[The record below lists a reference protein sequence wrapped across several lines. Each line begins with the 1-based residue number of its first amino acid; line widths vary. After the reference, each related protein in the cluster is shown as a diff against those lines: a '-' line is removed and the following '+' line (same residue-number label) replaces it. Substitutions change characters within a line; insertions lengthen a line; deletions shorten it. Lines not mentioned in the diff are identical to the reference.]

1 MKRFAG
7 VLIVLV
13 GLLPA
18 MLLAQSQEELTNE
31 VIKAKKKQIV
41 GANTKLTEEEQK
53 AFWPLYENYQ
63 AELSKLE
70 DKEIALITMYAE
82 NYQDMTDQKAQEL
95 LDQFLAVDD
104 EALKVRRAHVKK
116 FLKVLPAKRVARY
129 FQVENKLNAIVNYDL
144 ARGIPLVK

>member
-41 GANTKLTEEEQK
+41 GANMKLTEEEKK

-63 AELSKLE
+63 AELNKLE

-82 NYQDMTDQKAQEL
+82 NYQDMTDEKAQDL
-95 LDQFLAVDD
+95 LEQFLAVDE

-129 FQVENKLNAIVNYDL
+129 FQVENKLDAIVSYDL

>member
-1 MKRFAG
+1 
-7 VLIVLV
+7 
-13 GLLPA
+13 
-18 MLLAQSQEELTNE
+18 MLFAQSQEELTND

-41 GANTKLTEEEQK
+41 GANMQLTEEEQK
-53 AFWPLYENYQ
+53 EFWPLYDAYQ
-63 AELSKLE
+63 TELSKIE
-70 DKEIALITMYAE
+70 DQQIALIAMYAE
-82 NYQDMTDQKAQEL
+82 NYQNMTDEKAQEL

>member
-41 GANTKLTEEEQK
+41 GANMKLTEEEQK

-82 NYQDMTDQKAQEL
+82 HYQDMTDQKAQEL

-116 FLKVLPAKRVARY
+116 FLKALPAKRVARY

>member
-41 GANTKLTEEEQK
+41 GANMKLTEEEQK

-63 AELSKLE
+63 AELNKLE

-82 NYQDMTDQKAQEL
+82 NYQDMTDEKAQDL
-95 LDQFLAVDD
+95 LEQFLAVDE

-129 FQVENKLNAIVNYDL
+129 FQVENKLDAIVSYDL

>member
-1 MKRFAG
+1 MKRFTG
-7 VLIVLV
+7 ILIILV

-18 MLLAQSQEELTNE
+18 MLFAQSQDELTNE
-31 VIKAKKKQIV
+31 VIKAQKKRIV
-41 GANTKLTEEEQK
+41 GANMQLTEEEQK
-53 AFWPLYENYQ
+53 VFWPLYNTYQ

-116 FLKVLPAKRVARY
+116 FLEVLPAKRVARY

>member
-1 MKRFAG
+1 MKRFTG
-7 VLIVLV
+7 ILIVLV

-18 MLLAQSQEELTNE
+18 MLFAQSQDELTNE
-31 VIKAKKKQIV
+31 VIKAQKKRIV
-41 GANTKLTEEEQK
+41 GANMQLTEEEQK
-53 AFWPLYENYQ
+53 GFWPLYDTYQ
-63 AELSKLE
+63 AELNKLE

-82 NYQDMTDQKAQEL
+82 HYQDMTDQKAQEL
-95 LDQFLAVDD
+95 LDQFLAVDE

-129 FQVENKLNAIVNYDL
+129 VQVENKLNAIVNYDL

>member
-41 GANTKLTEEEQK
+41 GANMKLTEEEQK

-82 NYQDMTDQKAQEL
+82 NYQDMTDEKAQDL
-95 LDQFLAVDD
+95 LEQFLAVDE

-129 FQVENKLNAIVNYDL
+129 FQVENKLDAIVNYDL

>member
-41 GANTKLTEEEQK
+41 GANMKLTEEEQK

-82 NYQDMTDQKAQEL
+82 HYQDMTDQKAQEL

-129 FQVENKLNAIVNYDL
+129 FQVENKLDAIVNYDL

>member
-1 MKRFAG
+1 MKRFTG
-7 VLIVLV
+7 ILIVLV

-18 MLLAQSQEELTNE
+18 MLFAQSQDELTNE
-31 VIKAKKKQIV
+31 VIKAQKKRIV
-41 GANTKLTEEEQK
+41 GANMQLTEEEQK
-53 AFWPLYENYQ
+53 GFWPLYDTYQ
-63 AELSKLE
+63 AELNKLE

-82 NYQDMTDQKAQEL
+82 HYQDMTDQKAQEL
-95 LDQFLAVDD
+95 LDQFLAVDE

-129 FQVENKLNAIVNYDL
+129 FQIENKLNAIVNYDL

>member
-1 MKRFAG
+1 MKRFTG
-7 VLIVLV
+7 ILIVFV

-18 MLLAQSQEELTNE
+18 MLFAQSQDELTHE
-31 VIKAKKKQIV
+31 AIKAQKKRIV
-41 GANTKLTEEEQK
+41 GANMQLTEEEQK
-53 AFWPLYENYQ
+53 VFWPLYNTYQ

>member
-1 MKRFAG
+1 
-7 VLIVLV
+7 
-13 GLLPA
+13 
-18 MLLAQSQEELTNE
+18 
-31 VIKAKKKQIV
+31 
-41 GANTKLTEEEQK
+41 LTEEEQK
-53 AFWPLYENYQ
+53 VFWPLYNTYQ

-82 NYQDMTDQKAQEL
+82 NYKDMTDQKAQEL

-104 EALKVRRAHVKK
+104 EALKVRHAHVKK